1 MTARLAA
8 VAAAHARIMARRR
21 TAVTLLALLPLA
33 FYGALYRHSP
43 NAVAVGGVASAF
55 SAGGAA
61 IFSML
66 PARAADQRLSL
77 AGYRPGLLIAG
88 RLVVLEAVSLAI
100 SLITAAVMVAG
111 TGPAHPGEVFAGVIL
126 TGLAAVPLGL
136 ALGALLPRELEAVLV
151 LIGIVGVQVTAK
163 PDTVI
168 SALLPFHDAR
178 QLLDAAVST
187 PAAVWPRLAVTA
199 AYAAALAL
207 VSWIAWRARA
217 AAAPQRS
224 SPGARAGRRPA
235 RLSRGQPDG
244 HRAQLWL
251 ADGLLDAAGEQP
263 VPHPVGVQAG
273 QPGHAVSEAS
283 RVGGETAGKVEHVLD
298 RVVGGVADVGLGVDG
313 QPRLAGGGQ
322 HVLAV
327 QVGAQQHCAPG
338 VRGSCRNSSMPA
350 RASPGSSWSSP
361 RAWAAA

>member
-21 TAVTLLALLPLA
+21 TAVALLALLPLA

-43 NAVAVGGVASAF
+43 SAVAVGGVASAF

-88 RLVVLEAVSLAI
+88 RLVVLEATSLAI

-111 TGPAHPGEVFAGVIL
+111 TRPAHPGEVFAGVIL

-187 PAAVWPRLAVTA
+187 PTAVWPRLAVTA
-199 AYAAALAL
+199 AYAAALAV

-217 AAAPQRS
+217 AAAPG
-224 SPGARAGRRPA
+224 PLITGRA
-235 RLSRGQPDG
+235 
-244 HRAQLWL
+244 
-251 ADGLLDAAGEQP
+251 
-263 VPHPVGVQAG
+263 
-273 QPGHAVSEAS
+273 
-283 RVGGETAGKVEHVLD
+283 
-298 RVVGGVADVGLGVDG
+298 
-313 QPRLAGGGQ
+313 
-322 HVLAV
+322 
-327 QVGAQQHCAPG
+327 
-338 VRGSCRNSSMPA
+338 
-350 RASPGSSWSSP
+350 
-361 RAWAAA
+361 